1 MRGRFIACVVF
12 AGVVLPLAAASAGQA
27 SRHEHPASAPKATSA
42 APAKPW
48 TVPRTPWGDPDL
60 QGLWPSL
67 DMLGTPYERPPELA
81 VRTVL
86 NDEEF
91 AARAA
96 ARQRQA
102 EVDSEEFIQN
112 GGYVVIR
119 SEMIHETRSI
129 PLGDRS
135 HIGAN
140 IRQYMGDSRGHVECD
155 TRVIES
161 TNFNGKV
168 GLTLNGNSNLTSQS
182 LRIVERLT

>member
-81 VRTVL
+81 GRTVL

-102 EVDSEEFIQN
+102 EVDSEEFIVQRAPSRT
-112 GGYVVIR
+112 G
-119 SEMIHETRSI
+119 
-129 PLGDRS
+129 
-135 HIGAN
+135 IGAPSHWGERGKPS
-140 IRQYMGDSRGHVECD
+140 RQASLVVDPADGRLPP
-155 TRVIES
+155 
-161 TNFNGKV
+161 
-168 GLTLNGNSNLTSQS
+168 LTPEGQK
-182 LRIVERLT
+182 R